1 MLKTIRITKQFKMEM
16 AHALH
21 GYDGLCKNIH
31 GHSYRLWVTLRGP
44 VLDEHGHKK
53 DGMVLDF
60 GLLKR
65 LVKPNIIDKYDHS
78 LVLNANTPHAN
89 IDFSAFEKVYLLPY
103 QPTSENLVNDFVS
116 IIKNQLPEN
125 IDLYK
130 VVLSETANSFAEW
143 CMDDNE

>member
-1 MLKTIRITKQFKMEM
+1 M
-16 AHALH
+16 AHALY

-44 VLDEHGHKK
+44 DLEEHGHEK

-65 LVKPNIIDKYDHS
+65 LVKPHIIDKYDHS
-78 LVLNANTPHAN
+78 FVLNANSSHAN
-89 IDFSAFEKVYLLPY
+89 IDLSAFEKVYLLPY

-125 IDLYK
+125 IELYK

-143 CMDDNE
+143 CLDDNP

>member
-1 MLKTIRITKQFKMEM
+1 M
-16 AHALH
+16 AHALY

-31 GHSYRLWVTLRGP
+31 GHSYRLWVTLRGT
-44 VLDEHGHKK
+44 VMHEHGHKK

-78 LVLNANTPHAN
+78 LVLNANSPHAN
-89 IDFSAFEKVYLLPY
+89 IDLTAFEKVYLLPY

-116 IIKNQLPEN
+116 IIKNQLPANVE
-125 IDLYK
+125 LYK

-143 CMDDNE
+143 CLDDNQ